1 MKFTGLFKKK
11 TGEPETS
18 QPFKINESLTKL
30 WMAKGDDIF
39 TADKARKLTD
49 DKENFEYLYDN
60 VIRDI
65 LEDVQN
71 AACRHK
77 NTVYGSIENMNLSKE
92 EIDYCV
98 KFLTKAGYKNIS
110 IFNISRPEV
119 LPISVEYSLN
129 W

>member
-11 TGEPETS
+11 TGEPEVSQTS
-18 QPFKINESLTKL
+18 RINESLTKL

-49 DKENFEYLYDN
+49 DKANYKYLYVN
-60 VIRDI
+60 VIREI
-65 LEDVQN
+65 LDDVQN

-77 NTVYGSIENMNLSKE
+77 NTVYGSIENMNLSDE
-92 EIDYCV
+92 EIEYCV
-98 KFLTKAGYKNIS
+98 KFLTKAGYKNVS

-119 LPISVEYSLN
+119 WPISVEYSLD